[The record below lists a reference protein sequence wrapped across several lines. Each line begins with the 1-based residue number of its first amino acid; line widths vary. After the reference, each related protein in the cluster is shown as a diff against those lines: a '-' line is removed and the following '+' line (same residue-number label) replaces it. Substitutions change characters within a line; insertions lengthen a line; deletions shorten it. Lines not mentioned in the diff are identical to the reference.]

1 MNCKEI
7 MGICIENR
15 EKEAGKVQ
23 EVLTKYGCNIKTR
36 IGLHDTGSESCSV
49 SGIII
54 LELCGS
60 AEEQENLK
68 KELEHIKEVKIGKMI
83 FDE

>member
-1 MNCKEI
+1 MSCKKI
-7 MGICIENR
+7 MGVCIENR
-15 EKEAGKVQ
+15 VKEAGKVQ
-23 EVLTKYGCNIKTR
+23 EVLTKYGCSIKAR
-36 IGLHDTGSESCSV
+36 IGLHEAGSESCSA

-60 AEEQENLK
+60 PEEKNNLE
-68 KELEHIKEVKIGKMI
+68 KELRSIEGVKIGKMI